1 MLIEAMAGDPF
12 KALTITY
19 KPGERIVAAGETG
32 ACMFVVQRGNVR
44 LSRPTIDAVSVEVAT
59 LEKGDFFGEAA
70 LLDSKP
76 YGIDA
81 EALTEAEVVE
91 IGASTFQRMLRA
103 NPEIAVRLMR
113 KMSTRLTSLESRLTH
128 ESPPPASPV
137 VVPPVAAS
145 PISEPDSEPT
155 PVAVEPIAATVLEAQ
170 APLRKQSRLVVEGGG
185 SVFPLEGTEVLLGRY
200 DPITE
205 IQPEIDLSTA
215 DTKRS
220 VSRRHA
226 RLSWRGDTWYVSEEI
241 GALNGTFV
249 NGVKL
254 RPGSRAPLSDNDVV
268 SVGMVRLVYREA

>member
-1 MLIEAMAGDPF
+1 MSIEAMAGDPF

-44 LSRPTIDAVSVEVAT
+44 LSRPTIDAASVEVAT

-128 ESPPPASPV
+128 ESPPPASPA
-137 VVPPVAAS
+137 VVPSVAATPVSEPVSEPAPAASEPVAA
-145 PISEPDSEPT
+145 
-155 PVAVEPIAATVLEAQ
+155 PVPEAQ
-170 APLRKQSRLVVEGGG
+170 APLRKQGRLVVEGGG